1 MLKDSRAYSG
11 FSTNDVA
18 ATRAFY
24 SDTLGVDVSEGD
36 GMLTLRLGGGG
47 RVLIYPKDDHRPADY
62 TCLNFEVANIDEAVT
77 DLASRGVS
85 FERYEGMEQ
94 DEKGI
99 MRTYGPPIAWFKDP
113 AGNIVSVIQPG

>member
-24 SDTLGVDVSEGD
+24 SDTLGVDVSGGD